1 MAELTDR
8 QRDAIKQQLTVELEI
23 AKFLAFS
30 ILAVAGGSFGVIL
43 GGTSW
48 LRFGLGI
55 GGLVITNVG
64 IMVLRDTYR
73 TIRKLL
79 ATLKEDI

>member
-30 ILAVAGGSFGVIL
+30 ILAVAGGSFGVML
-43 GGTSW
+43 GGISW
-48 LRFGLGI
+48 LRLSLGI
-55 GGLVITNVG
+55 AGLLIVNAG
-64 IMVLRDTYR
+64 IVVLWSTYG

-79 ATLKEDI
+79 TTLWEDK

>member
-48 LRFGLGI
+48 LRLGLGI
-55 GGLVITNVG
+55 GGFLVTNLGVV
-64 IMVLRDTYR
+64 VLRDTYR
-73 TIRKLL
+73 TIRTLL
-79 ATLKEDI
+79 TTLKEDV